1 MNTKWIALSV
11 LLISSVGLSQVPV
24 GARRAPPS
32 QESLIAKKKQKLAEA
47 WLKNANWILDY
58 DKAREIAKK
67 EKKLIFTYFPR
78 SYAP

>member
-1 MNTKWIALSV
+1 MNTNWIALGALS
-11 LLISSVGLSQVPV
+11 LSSVCPSQDRV
-24 GARRAPPS
+24 GARSVAPS
-32 QESLIAKKKQKLAEA
+32 QESLIAKKEQKLAEA

-67 EKKLIFTYFPR
+67 EQKLIFTYFTR

>member
-11 LLISSVGLSQVPV
+11 LLISSVGMSQVRV
-24 GARRAPPS
+24 GAQRASPS
-32 QESLIAKKKQKLAEA
+32 QESLIAKKEQKLAEA
-47 WLKNANWILDY
+47 WIKNANWILDY

-67 EKKLIFTYFPR
+67 EKKLIFTYFAR

>member
-11 LLISSVGLSQVPV
+11 LLISSVGLSQARV
-24 GARRAPPS
+24 GAQRASPS
-32 QESLIAKKKQKLAEA
+32 QESLIAKKEQKLAEA

-67 EKKLIFTYFPR
+67 EQKLIFTYFAR